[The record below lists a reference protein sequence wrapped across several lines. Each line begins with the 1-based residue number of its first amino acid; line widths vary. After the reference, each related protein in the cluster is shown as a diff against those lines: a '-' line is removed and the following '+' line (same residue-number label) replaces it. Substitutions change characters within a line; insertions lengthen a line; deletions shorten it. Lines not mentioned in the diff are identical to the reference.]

1 MRDEIASEQLRLKM
15 PKADALPFRFGEAD
29 FGRMHQSFSP
39 FPQSVESLYIRK
51 NISAYT
57 EKYFCIYGKIF
68 LHIRKNIFAYTEKY
82 FCIYGKIFLH
92 IRKNISAYTEKYFC
106 IYEKIFLHIRKNISA
121 YTKKY
126 FCIYRNFFPC
136 GKKFFSFPSPSLSE
150 AEVQK
155 KSWPPLMIFHK

>member
-1 MRDEIASEQLRLKM
+1 MRDEIASEQLRRKM

-68 LHIRKNIFAYTEKY
+68 LHIRNSVSIFVGGGGA
-82 FCIYGKIFLH
+82 
-92 IRKNISAYTEKYFC
+92 
-106 IYEKIFLHIRKNISA
+106 
-121 YTKKY
+121 KKVLAATY
-126 FCIYRNFFPC
+126 D
-136 GKKFFSFPSPSLSE
+136 FS
-150 AEVQK
+150 
-155 KSWPPLMIFHK
+155 